1 VTDQRAYLAS
11 LKLPPGVAQR
21 LRENAR
27 YAGCM
32 PHRWTGDARGST
44 VCAGCG
50 LTYSEVTDAP
60 EAVVCLDFVLREKA
74 T

>member
-1 VTDQRAYLAS
+1 VTDQRAYLID
-11 LKLPPGVAQR
+11 KLGLPESIALR

-60 EAVVCLDFVLREKA
+60 EGIVCLDRPVRA
-74 T
+74 R